1 MAGSV
6 CEAPSL
12 PRGGRLAQPRPTF
25 DREEARIQG
34 QFTRSSF
41 AVVLLE
47 GFDPAINSSA
57 GARGGGSMPDDW
69 DKVEDAALKVLG
81 DGGGVPE
88 FDVPLKAFASF
99 TDDWRDKL
107 VPAADKVSAAIF
119 TLQQNASSR
128 SELWEE
134 LQDRVDASDLG
145 LNAKKNKADARP
157 IADAKKLLDGFL
169 KKQMAEADAEMK
181 QLREAHKVAL
191 ELKAH
196 FSK

>member
-1 MAGSV
+1 MS
-6 CEAPSL
+6 
-12 PRGGRLAQPRPTF
+12 
-25 DREEARIQG
+25 
-34 QFTRSSF
+34 
-41 AVVLLE
+41 
-47 GFDPAINSSA
+47 
-57 GARGGGSMPDDW
+57 DDW

-99 TDDWRDKL
+99 TDDVRDKL

-119 TLQQNASSR
+119 TLQQNASARVES
-128 SELWEE
+128 WEE

-145 LNAKKNKADARP
+145 LNAKKNKADVRP

-181 QLREAHKVAL
+181 QLREAHKLAL
-191 ELKAH
+191 ELKTH
-196 FSK
+196 LSK

>member
-1 MAGSV
+1 MS
-6 CEAPSL
+6 
-12 PRGGRLAQPRPTF
+12 
-25 DREEARIQG
+25 
-34 QFTRSSF
+34 
-41 AVVLLE
+41 
-47 GFDPAINSSA
+47 
-57 GARGGGSMPDDW
+57 DDW
-69 DKVEDAALKVLG
+69 DKVEDAVMKVLG

-88 FDVPLKAFASF
+88 FDVPLKTFASF
-99 TDDWRDKL
+99 TDDVRDKL

-191 ELKAH
+191 DLKAH